1 MRRMKGSLVSLAGK
15 SSALLGVCALAPM
28 VMFLGCLERSL
39 APSTPCTRSA
49 VGQRIQ
55 IDNVD
60 EVDLLF
66 LVDNSGSM
74 ADEQVAL
81 QRELPRLVAALVSG
95 DQDGDGDQ
103 DFLPVRSLHVGV
115 ISSDMGIGVATS
127 ARLGSCRQG
136 NGDDGRFQRG
146 DAACATGTSTFEF
159 MRGTNATSALAG
171 VSCATTLGTEGCG
184 LEQQLEATLKS
195 LTPSSAQTWTA
206 PGYTPPRFL
215 DPATG
220 NLSQSGHGL
229 DANAGFLRPN
239 SVLAVVLVTDEEDC
253 SASDTTLFQEGN
265 STRFGNDVQLRCS
278 RFSALSQGALHS
290 TQRYI
295 DGLLGLRANASLIV
309 FSAIVGLPQELVP
322 TVDDEINFTA
332 ILGDARMQYEETGN
346 SANFLRDS
354 CITLN
359 ADGSVRGSADPPRR
373 MLETARGLEE
383 GGASVTLSS
392 ICSDDFGPAIDGVIR
407 KIGDVLGGACLPRDL
422 NQDAAGNVD
431 CDVLELLPNTGSV
444 TRCDQLGGRTFV
456 EQVAG
461 QDGASAREL
470 CRVTQVDR
478 ERGMS
483 NLEAG
488 WYYDDQSEDRSDA
501 CGADG
506 QRIAFTDVAPPVTGA
521 TVSLECLQTFAFGRT
536 SDDTACDGDNS
547 ETAPCEMGMFCETGE
562 ADRCPTGTS
571 LPQGGPHL
579 VCDAVARE
587 CAVPCSADS
596 ECTVAGLTGFICDRR
611 TNADAAGS
619 EAAADIP
626 EGLRALARGVCVNPT
641 CN

>member
-1 MRRMKGSLVSLAGK
+1 MRRMRCSLVSLAGK
-15 SSALLGVCALAPM
+15 SAVLGVCALTPM
-28 VMFLGCLERSL
+28 VMVFGCLERTH
-39 APSTPCTRSA
+39 APSTPCTRSV

-55 IDNVD
+55 VDNVD

-95 DQDGDGDQ
+95 DQDGDGEQ

-127 ARLGSCRQG
+127 TRLGSCRQG

-146 DAACATGTSTFEF
+146 NAACAAGTSTFEF
-159 MRGTNATSALAG
+159 MRGTDATSALAG

-195 LTPSSAQTWTA
+195 LTPSSAQLWTA

-215 DPATG
+215 DPSTG
-220 NLSQSGHGL
+220 SLTQAGHGL

-253 SASDTTLFQEGN
+253 SASDTTLFQEGT
-265 STRFGNDVQLRCS
+265 SARFGSDVQLRCS
-278 RFSALSQGALHS
+278 RFSDPSQGALHS

-295 DGLLGLRANASLIV
+295 DGLLGLRENASLIV
-309 FSAIVGLPQELVP
+309 FSAIVGLPQDLVP
-322 TVDDEINFTA
+322 TDDAPIDYFA
-332 ILGDARMQYEETGN
+332 ILNDPRMQYDETGN
-346 SANFLRDS
+346 SADFLRDS
-354 CITLN
+354 CTTFN

-373 MLETARGLEE
+373 MLETARGLQE

-422 NQDAAGNVD
+422 NADAAGNVD
-431 CDVLELLPNTGSV
+431 CDVLELLPSTGSI
-444 TRCDQLGGRTFV
+444 TRCDQVGGRTFV

-461 QDGASAREL
+461 EDGASAREL

-478 ERGMS
+478 ARGMS

-488 WYYDDQSEDRSDA
+488 WYYDDQSEGLVDA

-521 TVSLECLQTFAFGRT
+521 TVRLECLQTITLGRT
-536 SDDTACDGDNS
+536 SGDTVCDNDNS
-547 ETAPCEMGMFCETGE
+547 ASAPCEIGMFCETGE

-571 LPQGGPHL
+571 LPGGGPNL
-579 VCDAVARE
+579 VCDVVARE
-587 CAVPCSADS
+587 CAVPCTADS
-596 ECTVAGLTGFICDRR
+596 DCTTAGLPGFVCDLR
-611 TNADAAGS
+611 TNASAAGS
-619 EAAADIP
+619 GAEADIP
-626 EGLRALARGVCVNPT
+626 ESLRALTRGMCVNPT